1 MFKIFNDDVVVDTS
15 KITALYI
22 NEYLDCIKDVRYWQ
36 IIINCD
42 NQRNLVVADKFIDK
56 DSAKNYLALKIFEL
70 RYGHSPID
78 DDDKNCLAQIVAELN
93 ADT

>member
-1 MFKIFNDDVVVDTS
+1 MFKIFNGELAIDTD

-22 NEYLDCIKDVRYWQ
+22 NEYLDCVKNVRYWQ

-42 NQRNLVVADKFIDK
+42 NHRNFIIADKFIDK

-70 RYGHSPID
+70 RYGYSPIN
-78 DDDKNCLAQIVAELN
+78 DDDKKCLSHIVAELN

>member
-1 MFKIFNDDVVVDTS
+1 MFKIFNGELVINTN

-22 NEYLDCIKDVRYWQ
+22 NEYLDCVKNVRYWQ

-42 NQRNLVVADKFIDK
+42 NNRNFIVADKFIDK

-70 RYGHSPID
+70 RYGYSPITD
-78 DDDKNCLAQIVAELN
+78 GDKKYLAEVVAELN

>member
-1 MFKIFNDDVVVDTS
+1 MFKIFNGKLAIDTN

-22 NEYLDCIKDVRYWQ
+22 NEYLDCVKNVRYWQ

-42 NQRNLVVADKFIDK
+42 NQSKFIVADKFIDK

-78 DDDKNCLAQIVAELN
+78 YDDRNCLAKLVAELN